1 MHLGALTTDLVQK
14 AIAIYQDLA
23 YGQGRPRR
31 ALPGGP
37 GGAANE
43 PANKRTDGVDNKL
56 GGDKLAGDH
65 RLGGRAADA
74 EPTGADAVLAMFQKE
89 QSETIPGYPC
99 HRYSL
104 RLGNRNYP
112 FMKLL
117 LQEHLVAGEYFFAVD
132 THDQMEIKPDYPDY
146 EQWMAVRRFNRELK
160 RQIEQGFA
168 QAGLDTAARM
178 RQLLVEQGCDGGGD
192 CRGLVLIV
200 DDEEDLAAAVE
211 VLIRR
216 RGFRTYKVHD
226 GLAGVAAAQQL
237 LPDLVLLD
245 YELPELDGLQVL
257 ERLRADPCTADLPVL
272 LSSASRVALAE
283 ARRAD
288 GFLQKPFPEALLHE
302 MIDRVLRGRGVR
314 P

>member
-1 MHLGALTTDLVQK
+1 MNLGALTVDMVQK

-31 ALPGGP
+31 PIPGLGA
-37 GGAANE
+37 GGSIGGSTGSSIGGSTGGDTTASVAGNNKMVGD
-43 PANKRTDGVDNKL
+43 PVANKTP
-56 GGDKLAGDH
+56 
-65 RLGGRAADA
+65 A
-74 EPTGADAVLAMFQKE
+74 ESVLAAFQKE

-117 LQEHLVAGEYFFAVD
+117 LQEHLVAGEYYFAVD

-160 RQIEQGFA
+160 RQIELGLA

-178 RQLLVEQGCDGGGD
+178 RQLLVEQGCNGGAA

-211 VLIRR
+211 VLLQR
-216 RGFRTYKVHD
+216 RGFRTYKVFD
-226 GLAGVAAAQQL
+226 GPAGVAAAQQL

-257 ERLRADPCTADLPVL
+257 ERLRGEPSTAGIPVL
-272 LSSASRVALAE
+272 LNSAARVSLAD
-283 ARRAD
+283 AKRAD
-288 GFLQKPFPEALLHE
+288 GFLAKPYPEALLHE
-302 MIDRVLRGRGVR
+302 MVERVLRGREVR